1 VNPDLEI
8 GRYLTEQAG
17 FDRIPL
23 CCGAI
28 EYAGGGNEPQTTAL
42 LQAAVDNQ
50 GDGWQWTLEELG
62 RYYEDC
68 SALGEQDVVRAPITR
83 QRDDRAVA
91 AGMGLSLE
99 SAATLGRRTAELHQ
113 ALASGPD
120 NPAFSPE
127 PFTDDD
133 LANILA
139 ALRADVENS
148 LDMLQENVSRLPDDA
163 AGYAAQALERR
174 EALMNRFGRMETFTV
189 AAAKIRIH
197 GDYHLGQV
205 LRTNNDYIIID
216 FEGEPARPLAERRA
230 KHSPLKDV
238 AGMLRSFSYAAYAGL
253 IAHSNRRPGDFNRLL
268 GYAYAWERQMSAAF
282 LENYK
287 QRAGGAIFH
296 PADPAALDRLLQLF
310 IMDKTF
316 YELRY
321 ELNNRPAWARVPL
334 QSIIGMSE

>member
-1 VNPDLEI
+1 MAADDMCRDLLAAIESTRQLHSRRGTIRAWPTRVFSELRAAAGESPAIRRGSAEQSNSSIFYGGRLMLKLYRRLEPGVNPDLEI

-197 GDYHLGQV
+197 GDYHL
-205 LRTNNDYIIID
+205 
-216 FEGEPARPLAERRA
+216 
-230 KHSPLKDV
+230 
-238 AGMLRSFSYAAYAGL
+238 
-253 IAHSNRRPGDFNRLL
+253 
-268 GYAYAWERQMSAAF
+268 
-282 LENYK
+282 
-287 QRAGGAIFH
+287 
-296 PADPAALDRLLQLF
+296 
-310 IMDKTF
+310 
-316 YELRY
+316 
-321 ELNNRPAWARVPL
+321 
-334 QSIIGMSE
+334 